1 MGWQATNYF
10 NVISDQ
16 PSTTDVFGNGNG
28 GQPSTPATNVSVYG
42 DDKNESETRVIPE
55 IDGRLGLN
63 YTYTFESNMAL
74 GLELGWQAT
83 NYFNVVTDQY
93 PVTAGLFNSQF
104 ASSVGNQH
112 YDSTSNFGLQG
123 PYGRLQLDIA

>member
-1 MGWQATNYF
+1 MIGSRSIDNDTN
-10 NVISDQ
+10 IHLTLG
-16 PSTTDVFGNGNG
+16 TTD
-28 GQPSTPATNVSVYG
+28 VSVYG
-42 DDKNESETRVIPE
+42 ADQNESETRVIPE

-63 YTYTFESNMAL
+63 YMYTFDSNMAL
-74 GLELGWQAT
+74 SFEAGWQAT

-93 PVTAGLFNSQF
+93 PVTAGLFNSGV

-123 PYGRLQLDIA
+123 PYARIQLDVA